1 MQVSIRK
8 ITSDDVPFLWE
19 MLYYAAWM
27 SKDGHTSY
35 EPAMD
40 DPHLNIYVK
49 EWGKPGDQGV
59 IAFDSKSSRQLGA
72 AWIRLLT
79 EDKSNYGYYDDE
91 TPELAIATFPDVTGQ
106 GVGSAMLDALFQQ
119 ARGHVPAIVL
129 TVRSTNPA
137 KRLYERFGFQV
148 IDEVT
153 NRVGT
158 RSIKMLLTLDQ
169 VAGRR

>member
-1 MQVSIRK
+1 MQLSIHP
-8 ITSDDVPFLWE
+8 ITPNDVPFLWE

-27 SKDGHTSY
+27 SQDGHTSY
-35 EPAMD
+35 EPAMN
-40 DPHLNIYVK
+40 DPHLNLYVK
-49 EWGKPGDQGV
+49 DWGKLGDQGV
-59 IAFDSKSSRQLGA
+59 IAFDAESSRQLGA
-72 AWIRLLT
+72 AWMRLLT

-91 TPELAIATFPDVTGQ
+91 TPELAIATFPDVIGQ
-106 GVGSAMLDALFQQ
+106 GVGSAMLQALIEQ

-148 IDEVT
+148 IEEVT

-158 RSIKMLLTLDQ
+158 KSSKMLLKLDQ
-169 VAGRR
+169 ATGRK

>member
-1 MQVSIRK
+1 MQISIRP
-8 ITSDDVPFLWE
+8 ITSDDVLFLWE

-35 EPAMD
+35 KPAMD

-49 EWGKPGDQGV
+49 EWGKPGDQGI
-59 IAFDSKSSRQLGA
+59 IAYDAESSRQLGA

-79 EDKSNYGYYDDE
+79 EDKSHYGYYDDE
-91 TPELAIATFPDVTGQ
+91 TPELAIATFPDVIGQ
-106 GVGSAMLDALFQQ
+106 GVGSAMLQALIAQ
-119 ARGHVPAIVL
+119 ARGHIPAIVL

-137 KRLYERFGFQV
+137 KRLYERFGFEV

-158 RSIKMLLTLDQ
+158 RSNKMLLKLNQ
-169 VAGRR
+169 

>member
-1 MQVSIRK
+1 
-8 ITSDDVPFLWE
+8 

-27 SKDGHTSY
+27 ADDGATSY
-35 EPAMD
+35 EPATD

-49 EWGKPGDQGV
+49 DWGRRGDMGV
-59 IAFDSKSSRQLGA
+59 IAFDAESSRQLGA

-79 EDKSNYGYYDDE
+79 EDKTNYGYYDDE
-91 TPELAIATFPDVTGQ
+91 TPELAIATLPDVIGQ
-106 GVGSAMLDALFQQ
+106 GIGSALLEALIEQ

-129 TVRSTNPA
+129 TVRSANPA
-137 KRLYERFGFQV
+137 RRLYERFGFQV

-158 RSIKMLLTLDQ
+158 RSSKMLLKLDHA
-169 VAGRR
+169 AGPK